1 MADEQGDLELEQ
13 TDDGQWAVVRDGDQ
27 LSIHPHE
34 AGAEAERTR
43 ISQAE
48 QDGGGIAPDDSDPE
62 EGPYPDNVGS

>member
-1 MADEQGDLELEQ
+1 MADDRGDLELVE
-13 TDDGQWAVVRDGDQ
+13 TDDGQWAVVRDGQ
-27 LSIHPHE
+27 QVSVHPHQ

-48 QDGGGIAPDDSDPE
+48 QDGGGTEPGDYDPE